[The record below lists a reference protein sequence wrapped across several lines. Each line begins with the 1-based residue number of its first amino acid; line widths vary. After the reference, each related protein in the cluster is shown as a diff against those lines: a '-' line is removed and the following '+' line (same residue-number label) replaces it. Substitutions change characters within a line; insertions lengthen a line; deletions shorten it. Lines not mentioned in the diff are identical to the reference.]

1 MLGLIVYKIAE
12 LIAVTT
18 PYPLSYFISNVSAKI
33 WFLTRLNVGATK
45 NNVSNVL
52 NLDKNSKEVG
62 RITKTIFINWA
73 KNIVDFLKHPVI
85 SKEKL
90 KQRVEIVGL
99 ENLDEAL
106 KKGKGVVIFTAHIG
120 NFEWGACRL
129 AVEGYKIWGV
139 SLVRKSSRL
148 NKFFEARRLSKG
160 VKTLYVNKMLHV
172 FKILRNNEIVAIPTD
187 WDPGARATPFN
198 LFGKKAYLPNG
209 PVHIALMSGAAL
221 IPSFI
226 IRKGKYNHYQVI
238 GEPIKLCAE
247 GDKKTLISKNMGKMV
262 EVLEKYIK
270 DNIVEWEM
278 FHNIWDEE

>member
-12 LIAVTT
+12 FIALST
-18 PYPLSYFISNVSAKI
+18 PYPLSYFISTIIAKI
-33 WFLTRLNVGATK
+33 WFLTRVNVSATK
-45 NNVSNVL
+45 NNVSIAL
-52 NLDKNSKEVG
+52 NLDKNSKDTH
-62 RITKTIFINWA
+62 RIAKTIYINWA

-90 KQRVEIVGL
+90 KQRVEVVGL
-99 ENLDEAL
+99 ENLDKAL

-120 NFEWGACRL
+120 NFEWGACKL
-129 AVEGYKIWGV
+129 AAEGYKIWGV
-139 SLVRKSSRL
+139 SLVRKSNRL

-172 FKILRNNEIVAIPTD
+172 FKILGNNEIVAIPTD
-187 WDPGARATPFN
+187 WDPGARANPFN
-198 LFGKKAYLPNG
+198 LFGKKAYIPNG
-209 PVHIALMSGAAL
+209 PVHIALRSGAVL

-226 IRKGKYNHYQVI
+226 IRKGKYNHYQII
-238 GEPIKLCAE
+238 GEPIKLCTE
-247 GDKKTLISKNMGKMV
+247 GDKKTLISKNMERMI

-278 FHNIWDEE
+278 FHNIWVKE

>member
-12 LIAVTT
+12 LIAILT
-18 PYPLSYFISNVSAKI
+18 PYPLSYFIANVSARI
-33 WFLTRLNVGATK
+33 WFLTRVNVGATK

-52 NLDKNSKEVG
+52 SLDKNSRKVS
-62 RITKTIFINWA
+62 RIAKAIYINWA
-73 KNIVDFLKHPVI
+73 KNVVDFLKHPVI

-99 ENLDEAL
+99 ENLDKAL

-120 NFEWGACRL
+120 NFEWGACKL

-139 SLVRKSSRL
+139 SLVRKSNRL
-148 NKFFEARRLSKG
+148 NKFFEARRLHKG

-187 WDPGARATPFN
+187 WDPGARSSSFN
-198 LFGKKAYLPNG
+198 LFGKKAYIPNG
-209 PVHIALMSGAAL
+209 PVHIALGSGAAL

-238 GEPIKLCAE
+238 GEPIKLYTE
-247 GDKKTLISKNMGKMV
+247 GDKKTLISKNMEKMI

-270 DNIVEWEM
+270 DNLVEWEM
-278 FHNIWDEE
+278 FHNIWAEE